1 MLDASHCQVIYSY
14 NYEFNCAVLSYNDK
28 CIYVDCD
35 DLMKVLNFKKNF
47 TLNNNEDDYPSFGEN
62 YKKYFLI
69 EFLYKFDMESVT
81 YVFLNS
87 NKYDLRKC
95 NVEIYHKYHREIAK
109 SYKIIKYIP
118 GHFKNRGISANQMKN
133 PLWIVEENG
142 ENIILMYCEKDTIV
156 KLCEKSYKEI
166 LDFENQIN
174 EKVTFFLQKN
184 GYIATHIPKCKGDV
198 LYIHQIITGC
208 YGNGKGT
215 ADISVD
221 HIDRNPLNNTYEN
234 LRTATQKMQQSN
246 SIGIM
251 PGTKKER
258 QQKARPLPEGIQQ
271 SMMRKYVVYY
281 YNVYNK
287 EKNLS
292 REYFRVEGHP
302 KLEKIWETTKSEKVS
317 ILEKLLQANKVVDD
331 LENDIYPEKQQSKL
345 PKYVSIILFRNKEHL
360 YYDKRGGETRKN
372 LKMVLPTEYN
382 INEQIKIFNEK
393 IKEKYDGESIIT

>member
-1 MLDASHCQVIYSY
+1 MLNQPLCPPTYSFDD
-14 NYEFNCAVLSYNDK
+14 ELNCNIITYNDRK
-28 CIYVDCD
+28 YYIDCHD
-35 DLMKVLNFKKNF
+35 FMKILNFKKNF
-47 TLNNNEDDYPSFGEN
+47 IYDENYDYPNYNLN
-62 YKKYFLI
+62 YKKFFLI
-69 EFLYKFDMESVT
+69 EFLYDFDIENT
-81 YVFLNS
+81 NYVFNNN

-95 NVEIYHKYHREIAK
+95 NVIPYHKYHNEIEK
-109 SYKIIKYIP
+109 KHKIIKYIT
-118 GHFKNRGISANQMKN
+118 GHTNRIGISANQMKN

-142 ENIILMYCEKDTIV
+142 QNIILMYCEKNTIV
-156 KLCEKSYKEI
+156 KLCEKSYNEI
-166 LDFENQIN
+166 LDFEERIN
-174 EKVTFFLQKN
+174 EKLTWYLQQN
-184 GYIATHIPKCKGDV
+184 GYVCTTIPKDGGTIF
-198 LYIHQIITGC
+198 IHQVITGC

-221 HIDRNPLNNTYEN
+221 HIDRNPLNNTYGN
-234 LRTATQKMQQSN
+234 LRTATQKMQQLN

-271 SMMRKYVVYY
+271 SMTRKYVVYY

-317 ILEKLLQANKVVDD
+317 ILEKLRQANKVVDD

>member
-81 YVFLNS
+81 YVFLNN

-174 EKVTFFLQKN
+174 EKLTWYLLQN
-184 GYIATHIPKCKGDV
+184 GYVCSRIPKDGV
-198 LYIHQIITGC
+198 ILYIHQVITGC

-215 ADISVD
+215 SDISVD
-221 HIDRNPLNNTYEN
+221 HIDRNPLNNTYGN
-234 LRTATQKMQQSN
+234 LRTATQKMQQLN
-246 SIGIM
+246 SFGII

-331 LENDIYPEKQQSKL
+331 LENDIYPEKTQREL

-372 LKMVLPTEYN
+372 LKMVLPTEYD
-382 INEQIKIFNEK
+382 IEEQLKIFNKK
-393 IKEKYDGESIIT
+393 IKEKYDGETIIT

>member
-1 MLDASHCQVIYSY
+1 MLDLNSFSPVYSFHDTLSCFVISY
-14 NYEFNCAVLSYNDK
+14 KDK
-28 CIYVDCD
+28 KYYLDCD
-35 DLMKVLNFKKNF
+35 DFMKILNFKKKF
-47 TLNNNEDDYPSFGEN
+47 VYDCTHDYPSFNSN

-69 EFLYKFDMESVT
+69 EFLYEFDMENVN
-81 YVFLNS
+81 YVFLNN

-95 NVEIYHKYHREIAK
+95 NVVPYHKYHNEIEK
-109 SYKIIKYIP
+109 LYKLIKYTP
-118 GHFKNRGISANQMKN
+118 GHTNGMGISANQMKN

-156 KLCEKSYKEI
+156 KLCQKSYKEI
-166 LDFENQIN
+166 LDFEERIN
-174 EKVTFFLQKN
+174 EKLTWYLQQN
-184 GYIATHIPKCKGDV
+184 GYVCTTIPKDGGTIF
-198 LYIHQIITGC
+198 IHQIITGC

-215 ADISVD
+215 SDISVD
-221 HIDRNPLNNTYEN
+221 HIDRNPLNNTYDN
-234 LRTATQKMQQSN
+234 LRIATRKEQEQNTK
-246 SIGIM
+246 GIM

-281 YNVYNK
+281 HNVYNK

-317 ILEKLLQANKVVDD
+317 IMEKLQQANKVVDD
-331 LENDIYPEKQQSKL
+331 LENDIYPEKNQREL

-382 INEQIKIFNEK
+382 INEQVKIFNEK

>member
-28 CIYVDCD
+28 YIYVDCD

-81 YVFLNS
+81 YVFLNN

-221 HIDRNPLNNTYEN
+221 HIDRNPLNNTYGN
-234 LRTATQKMQQSN
+234 LRTATQKMQQLN

-317 ILEKLLQANKVVDD
+317 ILEKLRQANKVVDD

>member
-1 MLDASHCQVIYSY
+1 MLDASHCQVFYSF
-14 NYEFNCAVLSYNDK
+14 NYEFKCNVLSYNDK
-28 CIYVDCD
+28 HIYVDCD
-35 DLMKVLNFKKNF
+35 DLVKILNFKKNF
-47 TLNNNEDDYPSFGEN
+47 TLNNKDDDYPSFGEN

-81 YVFLNS
+81 YVFLNN

-174 EKVTFFLQKN
+174 EKLTWYLLQN
-184 GYIATHIPKCKGDV
+184 GYVCSRIPKDGV
-198 LYIHQIITGC
+198 ILYIHQVITGC

-221 HIDRNPLNNTYEN
+221 HIDRNPLNNTYGN
-234 LRTATQKMQQSN
+234 LRTATQKMQQLN
-246 SIGIM
+246 SFGII

-302 KLEKIWETTKSEKVS
+302 KLDKIWETTKSEKVS
-317 ILEKLLQANKVVDD
+317 ILEKLRQANKVVDD
-331 LENDIYPEKQQSKL
+331 LENDIYPEKNQREL
-345 PKYVSIILFRNKEHL
+345 PKYVSIILFRNRQHIS
-360 YYDKRGGETRKN
+360 YDNRSGEIRKN
-372 LKMVLPTEYN
+372 LKMVLPAEYD
-382 INEQIKIFNEK
+382 IEEQLKIFNKK
-393 IKEKYDGESIIT
+393 IKEKYDGESII